1 MARILLVED
10 EADLR
15 ENLEIVLAHAGHA
28 VRTAENG
35 AEALKALR
43 DGAPDLLITDLSM
56 PVMDGMTLVRRLRDD
71 MPALAEMPIIVL
83 TALGDK
89 AHMIEGRSAG
99 ADEYLA
105 KPVDYQLLNAT
116 IKARLSRSRQATEL
130 KEKQFVRLFKQLSAH
145 PPDVAEAERP
155 AAASDDPFDK
165 IRALAD
171 APLFGRSV
179 VLFLDDH
186 VPDYA
191 GMPPATRAKAAGLM
205 RRVLSDALGP
215 GDAAIDLGAGAW
227 LLAFAERDR
236 EMVDDKI
243 ALVRLHL
250 DHVLGAENLG
260 GGATPAAGGDDD
272 DVRIDSETR
281 SILAKLFVSTA
292 QDDEDRAA
300 ARRADFAAVADRFHF
315 EYEPIWRANS
325 QKIEAY
331 QLRWARSVAGRSL
344 SGDEALL
351 GGGRDPMAAD
361 LICLALE
368 AATQDL
374 RELAAQPSLSGGPPH
389 VVVPIP
395 AMALLGENSAKVL
408 QKLAEVARSAESKL
422 IGFHVLSA
430 GLADIETATVQR
442 SPFAALFDV
451 SNLVFHDFGA
461 GWPLTAG
468 QVGGEDCGDED
479 GGSNDGGAVSRSRLT
494 CVAAAA
500 AERSVLPAEQMRAA
514 LFGAI
519 RAAAKSSKS
528 VWATGVDSSVIAR
541 QAVAAGARF
550 LSGKSVGGGRPT
562 LGRPK
567 KLPVSQ
573 VFMTL

>member
-15 ENLEIVLAHAGHA
+15 ENLEIVLTHAGHA
-28 VRTAENG
+28 VTTAENG

-56 PVMDGMTLVRRLRDD
+56 PVMDGMTLVRTLRDA

-83 TALGDK
+83 TALGDN

-105 KPVDYQLLNAT
+105 KPVDYQILNAT

-145 PPDVAEAERP
+145 GPDAAAVERP
-155 AAASDDPFDK
+155 AAVSDDPFEK
-165 IRALAD
+165 IRVLAD
-171 APLFGRSV
+171 APLFGRCV

-205 RRVLSDALGP
+205 RRVLSDALAP
-215 GDAAIDLGAGAW
+215 GDAALDLGAGAW
-227 LLAFAERDR
+227 LLAFAERKH
-236 EMVDDKI
+236 EVVDDKI
-243 ALVRLHL
+243 ALARAHL

-260 GGATPAAGGDDD
+260 GGGGATGAGDDD
-272 DVRIDSETR
+272 DVRIDRETHA
-281 SILAKLFVSTA
+281 ILTKLFVSSA
-292 QDDEDRAA
+292 QDEEDAAA
-300 ARRADFAAVADRFHF
+300 ARRVDFAAVADRFHF
-315 EYEPIWRANS
+315 EYEPIWRAGG

-331 QLRWARSVAGRSL
+331 RLRWVRSAAGRPL
-344 SGDEALL
+344 GDDAALL
-351 GGGRDPMAAD
+351 GGDWDPMAAD
-361 LICLALE
+361 LVCLALE
-368 AATQDL
+368 AATHDL
-374 RELAAQPSLSGGPPH
+374 RALAAQPALGGALPH
-389 VVVPIP
+389 VVVPMP
-395 AMALLGENSAKVL
+395 AAALLGDNSAKVL

-422 IGFHVLSA
+422 IGFHVSSLRAA
-430 GLADIETATVQR
+430 GDEAAAVAA
-442 SPFAALFDV
+442 SPFAALFNV

-461 GWPLTAG
+461 AWPLTAG
-468 QVGGEDCGDED
+468 QDGVD
-479 GGSNDGGAVSRSRLT
+479 GGGGNGVDAARPRLT
-494 CVAAAA
+494 CVDAGA
-500 AERSVLPAEQMRAA
+500 AERSFLPADQMRAA

-528 VWATGVDSSVIAR
+528 VWATGVDTSVVAR

-567 KLPVSQ
+567 KLPASQ

>member
-15 ENLEIVLAHAGHA
+15 ENLEIVLTHAGHA
-28 VRTAENG
+28 VTAAENG

-56 PVMDGMTLVRRLRDD
+56 PVMDGMTLVRTLRDG

-89 AHMIEGRSAG
+89 THMIEGRGVG

-105 KPVDYQLLNAT
+105 KPVDYQILNAT
-116 IKARLSRSRQATEL
+116 IKARLSRRRQATEL

-145 PPDVAEAERP
+145 APDAAEAERP

-215 GDAAIDLGAGAW
+215 GDAALDLGAGAW
-227 LLAFAERDR
+227 LLAFAERKQ
-236 EMVDDKI
+236 EVVDDKI
-243 ALVRLHL
+243 ALARAHL

-260 GGATPAAGGDDD
+260 GGGAMAAGDDD
-272 DVRIDSETR
+272 DVRIDRETR
-281 SILAKLFVSTA
+281 AILTKLFVSSA
-292 QDDEDRAA
+292 QDEEDAAA

-315 EYEPIWRANS
+315 EYEPIWRASS

-331 QLRWARSVAGRSL
+331 RLRWVRSVAGRPL
-344 SGDEALL
+344 GDDAALL
-351 GGGRDPMAAD
+351 GGAWDPMTAD
-361 LICLALE
+361 LVCLALE
-368 AATQDL
+368 AAMQDL
-374 RELAAQPSLSGGPPH
+374 RALAAQPALGGAPPH

-395 AMALLGENSAKVL
+395 AAALLGDNSAKVL
-408 QKLAEVARSAESKL
+408 QKLADVARSAEGKL
-422 IGFHVLSA
+422 IGFHVSSSRAA
-430 GLADIETATVQR
+430 GGEAAAVAA

-461 GWPLTAG
+461 AWPLTAG
-468 QVGGEDCGDED
+468 QDGVEGG
-479 GGSNDGGAVSRSRLT
+479 GGNGVDVARPRLT
-494 CVAAAA
+494 CVDAGA
-500 AERSVLPAEQMRAA
+500 AERSFLSADQMRAA

-528 VWATGVDSSVIAR
+528 VWATGVDTSVVAR

-567 KLPVSQ
+567 KLPASQ

>member
-10 EADLR
+10 EEDLR
-15 ENLEIVLAHAGHA
+15 ENLEIVLTHAGHA
-28 VRTAENG
+28 VTTAENG

-43 DGAPDLLITDLSM
+43 GGAPDLLITDLSM

-89 AHMIEGRSAG
+89 AHMIEGRGAG

-116 IKARLSRSRQATEL
+116 IKARLSRSRQATAL
-130 KEKQFVRLFKQLSAH
+130 KEKQFVRLFKQLSAQA
-145 PPDVAEAERP
+145 PDAAEAERP
-155 AAASDDPFDK
+155 AAPSDDPFDK

-227 LLAFAERDR
+227 LLAFAERNR
-236 EMVDDKI
+236 EIVDDKI

-260 GGATPAAGGDDD
+260 GGAGAAAGGGDGD
-272 DVRIDSETR
+272 DVRIDQETHL
-281 SILAKLFVSTA
+281 ILAKLFVSTA

-331 QLRWARSVAGRSL
+331 QLGWVRSVAGRPL
-344 SGDEALL
+344 RGDDALL
-351 GGGRDPMAAD
+351 GGGADPMAAD

-368 AATQDL
+368 AALQDL
-374 RELAAQPSLSGGPPH
+374 RALAAQPTLGGAPPY
-389 VVVPIP
+389 VLAPIP
-395 AMALLGENSAKVL
+395 AAALLGENSAKIL
-408 QKLAEVARSAESKL
+408 QKLADIARCPEGKL
-422 IGFHVLSA
+422 IGFHVSSLSLDA
-430 GLADIETATVQR
+430 VETATVAA
-442 SPFAALFDV
+442 SPFAALFEV

-461 GWPLTAG
+461 GWPVTAG
-468 QVGGEDCGDED
+468 QVGGDEHGPHD
-479 GGSNDGGAVSRSRLT
+479 GADASRPRLT
-494 CVAAAA
+494 
-500 AERSVLPAEQMRAA
+500 
-514 LFGAI
+514 
-519 RAAAKSSKS
+519 
-528 VWATGVDSSVIAR
+528 
-541 QAVAAGARF
+541 
-550 LSGKSVGGGRPT
+550 
-562 LGRPK
+562 
-567 KLPVSQ
+567 
-573 VFMTL
+573 

>member
-10 EADLR
+10 EEDLR
-15 ENLEIVLAHAGHA
+15 DNLEIVLTHAGHA
-28 VRTAENG
+28 VTTAENG

-43 DGAPDLLITDLSM
+43 GGAPDLLITDLSM

-89 AHMIEGRSAG
+89 AHMIEGRGAG

-116 IKARLSRSRQATEL
+116 IKARLSRSRQTTEL

-145 PPDVAEAERP
+145 APDAADAERP
-155 AAASDDPFDK
+155 AARSDDPFDK

-227 LLAFAERDR
+227 LLAFAERNR
-236 EMVDDKI
+236 EIVDDKI

-260 GGATPAAGGDDD
+260 GGAGAAAGGGDGD
-272 DVRIDSETR
+272 DVRIDQETHL
-281 SILAKLFVSTA
+281 ILAKLFVSTA

-331 QLRWARSVAGRSL
+331 QLCWVRSVAGRPL
-344 SGDEALL
+344 RGDDALL
-351 GGGRDPMAAD
+351 GGGADPMAAD

-368 AATQDL
+368 AALQDL
-374 RELAAQPSLSGGPPH
+374 RALAAQPTLGGAPPY
-389 VVVPIP
+389 VLAPIP
-395 AMALLGENSAKVL
+395 AAALLGENSAKIL
-408 QKLAEVARSAESKL
+408 QKLADIAGRPEGKL
-422 IGFHVLSA
+422 IGFHVSSLSL
-430 GLADIETATVQR
+430 GSVETATVAA
-442 SPFAALFDV
+442 SPFAALFEV

-461 GWPLTAG
+461 GWPVTAG
-468 QVGGEDCGDED
+468 QVGDDEHGACD
-479 GGSNDGGAVSRSRLT
+479 GVDASRPRLT
-494 CVAAAA
+494 CVDARAAD
-500 AERSVLPAEQMRAA
+500 RSPLPAEQTRAA
-514 LFGAI
+514 LLGAI

-528 VWATGVDSSVIAR
+528 VWAAGVDTSVIAR

-562 LGRPK
+562 LGRQK

>member
-15 ENLEIVLAHAGHA
+15 ENLEIVLTHAGHA
-28 VRTAENG
+28 VTTAENG
-35 AEALKALR
+35 AEALKALHA
-43 DGAPDLLITDLSM
+43 DAPDLLITDLSM

-105 KPVDYQLLNAT
+105 KPIDYQLLNAT
-116 IKARLSRSRQATEL
+116 IKARLSRRRQATEL

-145 PPDVAEAERP
+145 APDAAEAERP
-155 AAASDDPFDK
+155 AAPSDDPFDK

-227 LLAFAERDR
+227 LLAFAERNR

-272 DVRIDSETR
+272 DVRIDRETR
-281 SILAKLFVSTA
+281 TILTKLFVSTA

-331 QLRWARSVAGRSL
+331 QLRWVRSVAGRSL

-351 GGGRDPMAAD
+351 GGGADPMAAD

-368 AATQDL
+368 AVLQDL
-374 RELAAQPSLSGGPPH
+374 RALAAQPTLSGAPPY
-389 VVVPIP
+389 VLAPIP
-395 AMALLGENSAKVL
+395 AAALLGENSAKIL
-408 QKLAEVARSAESKL
+408 QKLADVARRPESKL
-422 IGFHVLSA
+422 IGFHVSSSS
-430 GLADIETATVQR
+430 LALGAFETATVAA

-468 QVGGEDCGDED
+468 QVGSEDHGAED
-479 GGSNDGGAVSRSRLT
+479 GGAASRPRLT
-494 CVAAAA
+494 CVDAGAVD
-500 AERSVLPAEQMRAA
+500 RSPLPADQMRAA

-528 VWATGVDSSVIAR
+528 VWAAGVDSSVVAR

-562 LGRPK
+562 LGRQK